1 MSRKGIGMVGIILLL
16 LLMASMFHFLLNPRI
31 EIISEA
37 EKIYLETM
45 DKSGQVERIS
55 IDNAY
60 DVTTLKQLFSQKTV
74 VDKGFVFAEGGYR
87 ITFKLGKKIMHLYP
101 YCGNLE
107 RIRVGEDG
115 DNYYI
120 FEHEQKKADKLR
132 NTLNKYCNLKE
143 YQGIYEW

>member
-1 MSRKGIGMVGIILLL
+1 MKRENILIGGLIIVFIICLSLVCIGVGTCLLYT
-16 LLMASMFHFLLNPRI
+16 S
-31 EIISEA
+31 
-37 EKIYLETM
+37 
-45 DKSGQVERIS
+45 
-55 IDNAY
+55 
-60 DVTTLKQLFSQKTV
+60 
-74 VDKGFVFAEGGYR
+74 
-87 ITFKLGKKIMHLYP
+87 TFKLGKKIMHLYP

>member
-16 LLMASMFHFLLNPRI
+16 LLMASMFHFLLNPRM

-120 FEHEQKKADKLR
+120 FEHEQKKSR
-132 NTLNKYCNLKE
+132 QT
-143 YQGIYEW
+143 